1 MLAAGTRDSAGVRVG
16 GPGAL
21 SGSLAAS
28 LRPSC
33 DSVMIMMISPA
44 AAARRRRPPG
54 GSDRD
59 TPSPA
64 ADRPQSR
71 GPTGPA
77 GTVTVTDSESEPAP
91 AGGRRSARWRGAA
104 GSAVTVTVPG
114 DPPGHWHASVKYGP
128 GEALT
133 QLDRTRVSPSP
144 SSLSHG
150 HGIAA
155 GPGLLH
161 DSDDSQLSD
170 LSDHR
175 VHRDYGPPLRVSPG

>member
-91 AGGRRSARWRGAA
+91 AGGRRSARRRGRGAA
-104 GSAVTVTVPG
+104 GGSAVTVTVP
-114 DPPGHWHASVKYGP
+114 
-128 GEALT
+128 
-133 QLDRTRVSPSP
+133 TRRATGM
-144 SSLSHG
+144 SSMVPARLLLS
-150 HGIAA
+150 
-155 GPGLLH
+155 
-161 DSDDSQLSD
+161 
-170 LSDHR
+170 
-175 VHRDYGPPLRVSPG
+175 